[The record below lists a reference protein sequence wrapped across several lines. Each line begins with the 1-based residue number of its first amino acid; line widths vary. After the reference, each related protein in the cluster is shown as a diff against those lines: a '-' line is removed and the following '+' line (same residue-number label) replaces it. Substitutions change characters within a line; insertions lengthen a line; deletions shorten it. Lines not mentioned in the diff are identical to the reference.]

1 MLHDIWRELVF
12 LGGRIRRTKTI
23 PWFTWKEHRPFVSYE
38 EIMASLRDLQTG
50 DIGLHLEWGAFSN
63 LAIPGFMKHAWIQTN
78 ASHSLDRQRIVE
90 ATQEGVLEKHP
101 LVPMRSD
108 YVIIVRPR
116 YVDEQDRVRA
126 VQKARKICGCKYDV
140 DFKFDIEEE
149 LEELKIHKN
158 NMKRFDKAFS
168 CTETVSF
175 SWWHCHEQLRLFRT
189 RHRGKEVI
197 LGDSFLRRTFE
208 IVWAS
213 DSVTTDVAE
222 AYGLHDEGL
231 GMIEEYKAK
240 QALKGC
246 IDNSAS

>member
-23 PWFTWKEHRPFVSYE
+23 PWFTWKEHRPYVFYE
-38 EIMASLRDLQTG
+38 EIMDALKLLKIG

-90 ATQEGVLEKHP
+90 ATQEGVWEKHP

-108 YVIIVRPR
+108 YVIMVRPR
-116 YVDEQDRVRA
+116 YVEEQDCVRA
-126 VQKARKICGCKYDV
+126 IHKARKIVGCKYDV
-140 DFKFDIEEE
+140 DFKFDIEDE
-149 LEELKIHKN
+149 LDELKQHSD

-175 SWWHCHEQLRLFRT
+175 SWWHCHEQLRLFRSK
-189 RHRGKEVI
+189 RRGKEVI
-197 LGDSFLRRTFE
+197 LADDFLRRTFE
-208 IVWAS
+208 IVWMS
-213 DSVTTDVAE
+213 DSVTTDIADK
-222 AYGLHDEGL
+222 YGLHDEGL

-240 QALKGC
+240 QVLKGR
-246 IDNSAS
+246 IDNSCT